1 MKFGVFLNCS
11 GHRAGVPFHQEMVEQ
26 ARLMDASGWDVA
38 VVAER
43 HQRADGRAEALTS
56 MAWLLAQTARIRV
69 ASGGLILP
77 TYQPFR
83 LAEQTA
89 WLDVLSGG
97 RLVLGV
103 VLGYFAGDFAPFG
116 IDRSERVGRL
126 TESLEIIRR
135 LWTGERVT
143 FHGRHYDLDGDFISP
158 PPRQRPGP
166 PIWIGAKVPP
176 AIRRAAA
183 LGDAWFPSADDGPEA
198 LRPKIAVYREALA
211 AAGRARGEIVLL
223 RDGFVADSLAAAR
236 AIVERPMLGKYAE
249 YQAWKTASPDADRYD
264 ASFEAALPKLVI
276 GSPAQCVDAIGRYA
290 ELGVDG
296 IVLRLQYAGTSHADT
311 MRAIER
317 FARDVL
323 PHFTGP
329 APAASAPPRA

>member
-26 ARLMDASGWDVA
+26 ARLLDASGWDYA

-43 HQRADGRAEALTS
+43 HQRVDGRAEALTS
-56 MAWLLAQTARIRV
+56 MAWLLAHTSRIRV

-77 TYQPFR
+77 TYHPFR

-89 WLDVLSGG
+89 WLDVVSGG

-116 IDRSERVGRL
+116 IDRRDRVGRL
-126 TESLEIIRR
+126 TEGVEVIRR

-143 FHGRHYDLDGDFISP
+143 FRGRHVTLDGDFISP
-158 PPRQRPGP
+158 PPLQKPGP
-166 PIWIGAKVPP
+166 PIWIGAKVEP

-183 LGDAWFPSADDGPEA
+183 LGDGWFPSADDGPDVLA
-198 LRPKIAVYREALA
+198 GKIAIYREALA
-211 AAGRARGEIVLL
+211 AAGKPRGEIVLL

-236 AIVERPMLGKYAE
+236 AIVEGPMLGKYAE
-249 YQAWKTASPDADRYD
+249 YRAWKSASPDADRY
-264 ASFEAALPKLVI
+264 AESFEAALPKLVI

-290 ELGVDG
+290 ELGVDA

-311 MRAIER
+311 LRAIER

-323 PHFTGP
+323 PRFAGP
-329 APAASAPPRA
+329 ARR